1 MSRMLTVCMPAGM
14 TVHCPSLGRQLSLVI
29 IVEDAE
35 LDGQR
40 GGPVQVAAYINVGP
54 LYVN

>member
-1 MSRMLTVCMPAGM
+1 MLTVCMPAGM